1 MEDPKICCVCND
13 DLGDGYGWSEVAED
27 YICSD
32 CESEDF
38 SSASRVSI
46 VEKGE
51 TSVFHIGDHIRVNE
65 HGDSVFSPDSME
77 LSDIGL
83 LKFARV
89 WKSTDGMRGHYDTTI
104 EGWESVMEGW
114 TTGGWDDPVAQK
126 KQIFNQW
133 AERLLAGEIDYEM
146 PIAIVADP
154 TSNVF
159 SMGISVLTPKKK
171 ELEEVLEYTGD
182 YFLLKNSLS

>member
-1 MEDPKICCVCND
+1 MSDVKICCVCDERVD
-13 DLGDGYGWSEVAED
+13 DDYGWSNVTNEVL
-27 YICSD
+27 
-32 CESEDF
+32 CEGCQNQDF
-38 SSASRVSI
+38 SSASKVS
-46 VEKGE
+46 VVYKGKTE
-51 TSVFHIGDHIRVNE
+51 VFYIGDHIRFNE
-65 HGDSVFSPDSME
+65 HGDDMYDPD
-77 LSDIGL
+77 LWKLWDL
-83 LKFARV
+83 RFKFDRV

>member
-1 MEDPKICCVCND
+1 
-13 DLGDGYGWSEVAED
+13 
-27 YICSD
+27 
-32 CESEDF
+32 
-38 SSASRVSI
+38 
-46 VEKGE
+46 
-51 TSVFHIGDHIRVNE
+51 
-65 HGDSVFSPDSME
+65 
-77 LSDIGL
+77 
-83 LKFARV
+83 
-89 WKSTDGMRGHYDTTI
+89 
-104 EGWESVMEGW
+104 MEGW

-159 SMGISVLTPKKK
+159 SMGISVLTPNKK